1 MDTLQ
6 GIVQKIDSWLAVRHR
21 VSSDHD
27 ALARMSDR
35 ELADIGVDR
44 ASVSYVAEGGRVRDY
59 PF

>member
-1 MDTLQ
+1 MDALQ
-6 GIVQKIDSWLAVRHR
+6 GIVQKIDSWFASRQR
-21 VSSDHD
+21 VSADHD

-44 ASVSYVAEGGRVRDY
+44 ASVSYVADGGRVRDY

>member
-6 GIVQKIDSWLAVRHR
+6 GIVQKIDSWFAARQR
-21 VSSDHD
+21 FAADSD

-35 ELADIGVDR
+35 ELADIGIDR
-44 ASVSYVAEGGRVRDY
+44 ASVSFVAEGGRTRDY